1 MKRECTFVLVI
12 AGVLVFFA
20 GSAFGVLSSPFDTPP
35 YDTDSSGHSARRN
48 SGGFLPDFDEGY
60 NNLVY
65 WIGTDT
71 TPPGSLILNFN
82 TFFTDGAGDDFAIL
96 TGGESW
102 GSLADQAEFKFYSAG
117 SFVDSFTA
125 SLAPSTLFAFDLP
138 GSGMIAN
145 RIIITNITTD
155 PPGTNDLASME
166 FLDAGVAY
174 PIAYVIPAPGALV
187 LGGIGACVVGWL
199 RKRRTL

>member
-1 MKRECTFVLVI
+1 
-12 AGVLVFFA
+12 
-20 GSAFGVLSSPFDTPP
+20 
-35 YDTDSSGHSARRN
+35 
-48 SGGFLPDFDEGY
+48 
-60 NNLVY
+60 
-65 WIGTDT
+65 
-71 TPPGSLILNFN
+71 LILNFN
-82 TFFTDGAGDDFAIL
+82 TFFTDGAGNDFAIL

-117 SFVDSFTA
+117 SFVDSFSA

-138 GSGMIAN
+138 GSDMIAN

-155 PPGTNDLASME
+155 PPGINDLATME

-187 LGGIGACVVGWL
+187 LGSIGACVVGWL